1 MGEGEENR
9 GKSSDSSLEKGESM
23 AMDIL
28 YMPMTVS
35 GYGYIIVVVDLATNF
50 MYTEAIKNRTPKT
63 IIRTVNRII
72 QISCRTTRIVET
84 STSESFVGSAT
95 EYLMRTYEMEQQ
107 ALSLEDSAE
116 NEVANMK
123 ITNLLRKMLPQGE
136 KWLGAYRSV
145 TYAFNATAMRRNNVV
160 KSPAQLLYG
169 TQPCI
174 PLVMA
179 TKKKKLDAEI
189 RAKDVKEIT
198 KIRKVDEPSLY
209 INCGHK
215 LEDFNIGEKC
225 LIWRDFVTSQRITR
239 TQTRKARITQRWY
252 PAKILNKLG
261 HNYFIETEDNK
272 RRKIHRRAVK
282 KHPTKD

>member
-1 MGEGEENR
+1 
-9 GKSSDSSLEKGESM
+9 M

-72 QISCRTTRIVET
+72 QISCRTSRTVET
-84 STSESFVGSAT
+84 STSESFIGSAT

-107 ALSLEDSAE
+107 ALSLEDSTE

-145 TYAFNATAMRRNNVV
+145 TYAFNATAMRRNNSVR
-160 KSPAQLLYG
+160 SPAQLLYG

-174 PLVMA
+174 PLVLT
-179 TKKKKLDAEI
+179 TKKKELDEVI
-189 RAKDVKEIT
+189 RAKDVREIMEEIT
-198 KIRKVDEPSLY
+198 KMRKVPQRLFEDADEWSTAAKM
-209 INCGHK
+209 K
-215 LEDFNIGEKC
+215 LDKFEENIDKPPDEAPGLLQASALARLERF
-225 LIWRDFVTSQRITR
+225 RDKV
-239 TQTRKARITQRWY
+239 A
-252 PAKILNKLG
+252 ADVA
-261 HNYFIETEDNK
+261 EAD
-272 RRKIHRRAVK
+272 
-282 KHPTKD
+282 